1 VIFIISRR
9 ASTNRLKGG
18 KTKRRPFGQELRQ
31 AEQRRRVSARI
42 GVSFG
47 LASVQ
52 MSNSAVLITQII
64 VGKICVLVTAAFV
77 LTLAPAFRSDRSR
90 LSFRDRGTALLVFLA
105 LGLVEEATVRQT
117 VCLNHRIVAACSAGL
132 LAGPVVGL
140 TVAAFVT
147 WLAVAYDGFPLLS
160 IGISMLF
167 AGLAGG
173 LLHHRRPALAAN
185 PFTGF
190 GLTFFVTLVRD
201 GLIFFWPMLSPA
213 TPIAL
218 GDLLLSPLLQGL
230 GTMLVLAVMSQV
242 REHDEQVRA
251 AASAEVRALQARMNP
266 HFLFNALNSLAA
278 LATISPREVPAAAG
292 RLRHFLRASF
302 DQQDRTLVPV
312 AEELAVVRA
321 YLDIEA
327 LRFGNRLKVEQSIDP
342 AATDT
347 VVPPF
352 CLQPLVENAV
362 RHGIQSTAGAG
373 KLKLVVRPVDS
384 WLEMSVTDDG
394 KGVPASDIEKVFF
407 EQRPKAHALLLL
419 RRRLQELFGHSFTFD
434 VFSDLGHGTTVT
446 VRIPLQPPYEVV
458 GRSLEQFVTED
469 SELAPG

>member
-1 VIFIISRR
+1 
-9 ASTNRLKGG
+9 
-18 KTKRRPFGQELRQ
+18 
-31 AEQRRRVSARI
+31 
-42 GVSFG
+42 
-47 LASVQ
+47 
-52 MSNSAVLITQII
+52 MSNPAVLVTQMII
-64 VGKICVLVTAAFV
+64 GKICVLVTAAFV

-117 VCLNHRIVAACSAGL
+117 VCFNHRIVAACTAGL
-132 LAGPVVGL
+132 LAGPTVGL
-140 TVAAFVT
+140 TVAGFVT

-173 LLHHRRPALAAN
+173 LLQLRRPDLAAN
-185 PFTGF
+185 PLTGF
-190 GLTFFVTLVRD
+190 GLTFLVTLIRD
-201 GLIFFWPMLSPA
+201 ALLFFWPILSPS
-213 TPIAL
+213 TPVSL
-218 GDLLLSPLLQGL
+218 GHLLLAPPLQGL
-230 GTMLVLAVMSQV
+230 GTMLVLAVMAQV
-242 REHDEQVRA
+242 REHDDQVRA

-292 RLRHFLRASF
+292 RLRQFLRASF

-312 AEELAVVRA
+312 TEELAVVRA

-362 RHGIQSTAGAG
+362 RHGIQSSAGAG
-373 KLKLVVRPVDS
+373 NLKLVVRPVDS

-394 KGVPASDIEKVFF
+394 KGVPASEIEKVFF
-407 EQRPKAHALLLL
+407 EQRPRAHALLLL
-419 RRRLQELFGHSFTFD
+419 RRRLQELFGHSFTFA
-434 VFSDLGHGTTVT
+434 VSSEVGLGTTVT

-469 SELAPG
+469 GELAPSVLSHK

>member
-1 VIFIISRR
+1 
-9 ASTNRLKGG
+9 
-18 KTKRRPFGQELRQ
+18 
-31 AEQRRRVSARI
+31 
-42 GVSFG
+42 
-47 LASVQ
+47 
-52 MSNSAVLITQII
+52 MSNPAVFVTQMII
-64 VGKICVLVTAAFV
+64 GKICVLVTAAFV

-90 LSFRDRGTALLVFLA
+90 LSFRDKGAALLVFLA

-117 VCLNHRIVAACSAGL
+117 ECFNHRIVAACTAGL
-132 LAGPVVGL
+132 MAGPMVGL

-147 WLAVAYDGFPLLS
+147 WLAVAYDGFPLVS
-160 IGISMLF
+160 IGISMLG

-173 LLHHRRPALAAN
+173 FIHRRWPALAAH

-190 GLTFFVTLVRD
+190 GLTFFVTLLRD
-201 GLIFFWPMLSPA
+201 GLLFLWPSLSPT
-213 TPIAL
+213 TPISP
-218 GDLLLSPLLQGL
+218 GHLLLAPLLQGL
-230 GTMLVLAVMSQV
+230 GTMLVLAVMAQV

-312 AEELAVVRA
+312 TEELAVVRA

-342 AATDT
+342 AACDT

-362 RHGIQSTAGAG
+362 RHGIQSSAGAG
-373 KLKLVVRPVDS
+373 RLKVVVRPVDS

-394 KGVPASDIEKVFF
+394 KGVPTSEIEKVFF
-407 EQRPKAHALLLL
+407 EQRTRAHALLLL
-419 RRRLQELFGHSFTFD
+419 RRRLHELFGHSYSFD
-434 VFSDLGHGTTVT
+434 VSSDVGLGTTVT
-446 VRIPLQPPYEVV
+446 VRIPLHPPYEVV

>member
-1 VIFIISRR
+1 
-9 ASTNRLKGG
+9 
-18 KTKRRPFGQELRQ
+18 
-31 AEQRRRVSARI
+31 
-42 GVSFG
+42 
-47 LASVQ
+47 
-52 MSNSAVLITQII
+52 MSNPAVLVTQLII
-64 VGKICVLVTAAFV
+64 GKICVLVTAAFV

-90 LSFRDRGTALLVFLA
+90 LSFRDRGTALLVFLV

-117 VCLNHRIVAACSAGL
+117 MCFNHRIIAACAAGL
-132 LAGPVVGL
+132 MAGPMVGL
-140 TVAAFVT
+140 TVAGFVT

-173 LLHHRRPALAAN
+173 WLHRRWPVLAAH
-185 PFTGF
+185 PLTGF

-201 GLIFFWPMLSPA
+201 GLLFFWPSLSPS
-213 TPIAL
+213 TPMSL
-218 GDLLLSPLLQGL
+218 GHLVLAPLLQGL
-230 GTMLVLAVMSQV
+230 GTMLVLAVMAQV

-327 LRFGNRLKVEQSIDP
+327 LRFGTRLTVEQSIDP
-342 AATDT
+342 AAADT

-362 RHGIQSTAGAG
+362 RHGIQSSAGAG
-373 KLKLVVRPVDS
+373 RLKVVVRPVDS

-394 KGVPASDIEKVFF
+394 KGVPASEIEKVFF
-407 EQRPKAHALLLL
+407 EQRPRAHALLLL
-419 RRRLQELFGHSFTFD
+419 RRRLQELFGHSFTFA
-434 VFSDLGHGTTVT
+434 VSSEVGHGTTVT

>member
-1 VIFIISRR
+1 
-9 ASTNRLKGG
+9 
-18 KTKRRPFGQELRQ
+18 
-31 AEQRRRVSARI
+31 
-42 GVSFG
+42 
-47 LASVQ
+47 
-52 MSNSAVLITQII
+52 
-64 VGKICVLVTAAFV
+64 V

-90 LSFRDRGTALLVFLA
+90 LSFRDRGAALLVFLA

-117 VCLNHRIVAACSAGL
+117 ECFHNRIVAACTAGL
-132 LAGPVVGL
+132 MAGPVVGL
-140 TVAAFVT
+140 TVAGFVT
-147 WLAVAYDGFPLLS
+147 WLAVAYDGFPLVS
-160 IGISMLF
+160 IGISMLA
-167 AGLAGG
+167 AGLVGG
-173 LLHHRRPALAAN
+173 LIHRRWPAVAAH

-190 GLTFFVTLVRD
+190 GLTFFVTLLRD
-201 GLIFFWPMLSPA
+201 GLLFLFPSLSPT
-213 TPIAL
+213 TPISL
-218 GDLLLSPLLQGL
+218 GHLLLAPPLQGL
-230 GTMLVLAVMSQV
+230 GTMLVLAVMAQV

-312 AEELAVVRA
+312 TEELAVVRA

-327 LRFGNRLKVEQSIDP
+327 LRFGSRLKVEQSIDP
-342 AATDT
+342 AACDT

-362 RHGIQSTAGAG
+362 RHGIQSSAGAG
-373 KLKLVVRPVDS
+373 RLKVVVRPVDS

-394 KGVPASDIEKVFF
+394 KGVPTSEIEKVFF
-407 EQRPKAHALLLL
+407 EQRTRAHALLLL
-419 RRRLQELFGHSFTFD
+419 RRRLHELFGHSYSFD
-434 VFSDLGHGTTVT
+434 VSSGVGLGTTVT
-446 VRIPLQPPYEVV
+446 VRIPLHPPYEVV
-458 GRSLEQFVTED
+458 GRSLDQFVTED

>member
-1 VIFIISRR
+1 MNNPAVFV
-9 ASTNRLKGG
+9 T
-18 KTKRRPFGQELRQ
+18 
-31 AEQRRRVSARI
+31 
-42 GVSFG
+42 
-47 LASVQ
+47 Q
-52 MSNSAVLITQII
+52 MLI
-64 VGKICVLVTAAFV
+64 GKICVLVTAAFV

-90 LSFRDRGTALLVFLA
+90 LSFRDRGAALLVFLA

-117 VCLNHRIVAACSAGL
+117 ECFNHRIVAACTAGL
-132 LAGPVVGL
+132 MAGPVVGL
-140 TVAAFVT
+140 TVAGFVT
-147 WLAVAYDGFPLLS
+147 WLAVAYDGYPLLS
-160 IGISMLF
+160 IGISMLA

-173 LLHHRRPALAAN
+173 FIQRRWPAVAAH

-190 GLTFFVTLVRD
+190 GLTFFVTLLRD
-201 GLIFFWPMLSPA
+201 GLLFLFPSLSPT
-213 TPIAL
+213 TPITL
-218 GDLLLSPLLQGL
+218 GQLLLAPLLQGL
-230 GTMLVLAVMSQV
+230 GTMLVLAVMAQV
-242 REHDEQVRA
+242 REHDDQVRA

-312 AEELAVVRA
+312 TEELAVVRA

-327 LRFGNRLKVEQSIDP
+327 LRFGSRLKVEQSIDP
-342 AATDT
+342 AACDT

-362 RHGIQSTAGAG
+362 RHGIQSSTGAG
-373 KLKLVVRPVDS
+373 RLKVVVRPVDS

-394 KGVPASDIEKVFF
+394 KGVPAGEIEKVFF
-407 EQRPKAHALLLL
+407 EQRTRAHALLLL
-419 RRRLQELFGHSFTFD
+419 RRRLHELFGHSYSFD
-434 VFSDLGHGTTVT
+434 VSSGVGLGTTVT
-446 VRIPLQPPYEVV
+446 VRIPLHPPYEVV